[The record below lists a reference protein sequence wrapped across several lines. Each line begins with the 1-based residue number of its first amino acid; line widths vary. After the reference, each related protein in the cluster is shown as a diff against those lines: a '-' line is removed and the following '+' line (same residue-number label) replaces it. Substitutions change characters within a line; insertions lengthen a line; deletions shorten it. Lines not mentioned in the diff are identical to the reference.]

1 MIEHDSQQLFK
12 RILLIEDTPA
22 HLMLIQRALKGLSES
37 VITASTLAEGEILL
51 TQDLSIDLVI
61 TDLHLPDHPASDP
74 SASASTVQRL
84 INACGHTPL
93 LVLTSSTSL
102 KEAIAA
108 LRSGARDYVVKNFN
122 HEFADIMSL
131 TLQRVAAESSLLRQ
145 KQLADLKIKALSYA
159 IEHSEDGFALA
170 NDNGE
175 YLFTNN
181 AFVRF
186 VVLSGG
192 TRQSLLDLVGPQVVD
207 FKRLREEFKAR
218 LFSVNSAGAVWQ
230 VELMLSGDLGQAFEL
245 TVFSIPE
252 GAIPEQLSPRV
263 TEAEVNFIGQ
273 SSAQNQSEPQ
283 SGHDR
288 QSELSH
294 ARNISSRGENAPV
307 ITKDEPCFLDESCFL
322 VVWVRDITALKQ
334 REKLQR
340 DLISTTSHDLKGPL
354 SSILLSA
361 EILADKRTAQE
372 KAEILL
378 NRMVSSA
385 QGALQMIDELLS
397 ARIIREGAFD
407 LKPQPLNLPEVVNA
421 LIEQFEVRAAAKGVA
436 IKFEHSLNSR
446 DQIWSLDLVAFQR
459 ILANLIS
466 NAVKFTS
473 QGGEIRV
480 VLYEADDHLIIQ
492 VNDTGSGMDR
502 HEARNL
508 FERFSRLESHHE
520 IEGTG
525 LGLFIVRSLTQALG
539 GSIEVFSEKGRGTS
553 FRLKFPNLT
562 PNFTPNFTPVDHW
575 EVNSLKDQATLKLNK
590 GLSLR
595 LGENCEKTE
604 DA

>member
-1 MIEHDSQQLFK
+1 MTEHETPHIFR

-22 HLMLIQRALKGLSES
+22 HLMLIQRVLRSFSES
-37 VITASTLAEGEILL
+37 LVTASTIAQGELLLSQDAE
-51 TQDLSIDLVI
+51 IDLVI
-61 TDLHLPDHPASDP
+61 TDLHLPDQPASDP
-74 SASASTVQRL
+74 SSAAVTVQRL
-84 INACGHTPL
+84 THACGSIPL

-108 LRSGARDYVVKNFN
+108 LRSGARDYIVKNFN
-122 HEFADIMSL
+122 HEFKDIMGL
-131 TLQRVAAESSLLRQ
+131 TLQRVAAESKLLQQ
-145 KQLADLKIKALSYA
+145 KQVAEMKIKALSYA

-170 NDNGE
+170 NHNGE

-181 AFVRF
+181 AFKYF
-186 VVLSGG
+186 IDLSGG
-192 TRQSLLDLVGPQVVD
+192 RCQSLLDLIGSQVVD
-207 FKRLREEFKAR
+207 FKRLGEELKGR
-218 LFSVNSAGAVWQ
+218 LFAVNTAGAVWQ
-230 VELMLSGDLGQAFEL
+230 VELQLSGDFERAYEL
-245 TVFSIPE
+245 TVFSIPDE
-252 GAIPEQLSPRV
+252 AIPESMDLYQAKVDDAL
-263 TEAEVNFIGQ
+263 
-273 SSAQNQSEPQ
+273 SAQLEAQ
-283 SGHDR
+283 R
-288 QSELSH
+288 
-294 ARNISSRGENAPV
+294 
-307 ITKDEPCFLDESCFL
+307 LDELKSNGVGNAAQGGDGNVNNGGKSLGRQGITLLTTGDKPRFL
-322 VVWVRDITALKQ
+322 VVWVREITALKQ

-407 LKPQPLNLPEVVNA
+407 LKPQPLNLPEIVHT
-421 LIEQFEVRAAAKGVA
+421 LIEQFDVRAAAKGVA
-436 IKFEHSLNSR
+436 IKFENLLDTGKIN
-446 DQIWSLDLVAFQR
+446 WFLDLVAFQR

-480 VLYEADDHLIIQ
+480 VLYDVDDHLILQ
-492 VNDTGSGMDR
+492 VSDTGSGMDR

-508 FERFSRLESHHE
+508 FERFSRLEAHHE

-539 GSIEVFSEKGRGTS
+539 GSIEVFSEKGKGTS
-553 FRLKFPNLT
+553 FRLKFPNLV
-562 PNFTPNFTPVDHW
+562 PIGPW
-575 EVNSLKDQATLKLNK
+575 ENVALQDVTIPLNK
-590 GLSLR
+590 FERLR
-595 LGENCEKTE
+595 R
-604 DA
+604 